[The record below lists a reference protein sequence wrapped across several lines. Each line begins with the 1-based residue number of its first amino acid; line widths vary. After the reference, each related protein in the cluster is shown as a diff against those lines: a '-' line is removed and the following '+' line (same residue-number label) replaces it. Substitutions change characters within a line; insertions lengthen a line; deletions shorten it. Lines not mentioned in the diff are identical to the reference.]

1 MKTAISF
8 TLVMTLLLGCILPVN
23 AENGIDG
30 KQEKSIG
37 ISYTVK
43 SSYELSLPPVGFS
56 GSFGLGNVM
65 ISKAFDMMRGDEAQS
80 SFDLLL
86 DNILLE
92 PDTMLRVTVKSEN
105 CFSLKLPNGV
115 SIPYTLNGAE
125 EDGTVLLVRSGE
137 TSAKKTISIILSD
150 VSQLKFAGTYYDQ
163 LTFDCEIIPDD
174 TSVH

>member
-1 MKTAISF
+1 MKTVISF
-8 TLVMTLLLGCILPVN
+8 ALVMTLLLGCILPVN

-30 KQEKSIG
+30 QQEKSIG

-43 SSYELSLPPVGFS
+43 SSYELSLLPAGFS

-65 ISKAFDMMRGDEAQS
+65 ISKGVDLDRGEDALS
-80 SFDLLL
+80 SFDLVL

-92 PDTMLRVTVKSEN
+92 PNTMLRVTVKSDN
-105 CFSLKLPNGV
+105 YFSLKLSNGV

-125 EDGTVLLVRSGE
+125 EDGTVLLIRSGE
-137 TSAKKTISIILSD
+137 TSAKKTLSIVLSD
-150 VSQLKFAGTYYDQ
+150 TSGLRFAGTYYDQ

-174 TSVH
+174 TPSP